1 MSLEHFGPNASLSR
15 YLLFLLRKKVFFHN
29 TLSYIIVKIN
39 NRQLGTIVLLKYG
52 DVIGPILQRQLL
64 DLKA

>member
-15 YLLFLLRKKVFFHN
+15 YLLFLLRKKVFCHN
-29 TLSYIIVKIN
+29 TLSYSVKIN
-39 NRQLGTIVLLKYG
+39 NRQLGTMVLLKYG